1 MELIIDGNRLTV
13 EIARTPEQRRKGLMH
28 RKSLDPEKGMLFV
41 SERDDKLSFWM
52 KDTYIPLSLA
62 YIAKDGTI
70 KEIRH
75 MRPLSEKSIVS
86 EHSVRF
92 ALEVNHGYFEEKGI
106 DVGDT
111 VQFPEQFLE
120 TVR

>member
-13 EIARTPEQRRKGLMH
+13 EIARTPEQRQKGLMH
-28 RKSLDPEKGMLFV
+28 RKHLDPDKGMLFV

-70 KEIRH
+70 KEIHH

-92 ALEVNHGYFEEKGI
+92 ALEVNQGYFEEHGI
-106 DVGDT
+106 EVGDT